1 MNGAECKRVL
11 AEHARTLGCVAFG
24 VTRAVPL
31 RDGDRLQAWIDRGFH
46 GDMDTLAHAAERR
59 ADPRTLLPEARSVVC
74 VALRYGPPSRDVP
87 PASAPTEARVAQ
99 LFVGAD
105 YHRVLHRLLEAL
117 ADQGRH
123 LAGAS
128 SQWVA
133 AVDTQP
139 LLERSLAVQAG
150 LGTIGRNTQLIV
162 PGVGTEV
169 VLGELVTDVVLP
181 PDAPVQDA
189 PCASCSE
196 CLTAC
201 PTGAL
206 QAGRGLDARRCL
218 SYHTTASRSDIP
230 EVWRR
235 ALGDRVY
242 GCDECQQVCPWN
254 APDRSRPVPIHPDL
268 TGTTAVPL
276 ERLHHWLT
284 LSGKALKRELAGTAL
299 RWLPRAIF
307 ARTICVVL
315 GNLGRAESHEVLERV
330 AQGDRDPRVREHA
343 RWALAR
349 LAARVS

>member
-11 AEHARTLGCVAFG
+11 AEHARTLGCAAFG

-31 RDGDRLQAWIDRGFH
+31 RDGGRLRAWIDRGDH
-46 GDMDTLAHAAERR
+46 ADMDYLARQAEQR
-59 ADPRTLLPEARSVVC
+59 ADPRRWLPEARSVIC
-74 VALRYGPPSRDVP
+74 VAVRYGPPPRQAP
-87 PASAPTEARVAQ
+87 PPRAPTDARLAQ

-117 ADQGRH
+117 ADQGRR
-123 LAGAS
+123 LAGAH

-150 LGTIGRNTQLIV
+150 LGTIGRHTQLIV

-169 VLGELVTDVVLP
+169 ALGELITDVALP
-181 PDAPVQDA
+181 PDAPVEA
-189 PCASCSE
+189 SPCASCSK

-206 QAGRGLDARRCL
+206 RAGRGLDARRCL
-218 SYHTTASRSDIP
+218 SYHTTASRGDIP
-230 EVWRR
+230 EAHRT

-242 GCDECQQVCPWN
+242 GCDECQRVCPWN
-254 APDRSRPVPIHPDL
+254 NPDRSRPVPIHPDL
-268 TGTTAVPL
+268 TGSTAVAL
-276 ERLHHWLT
+276 DRLHRWLT

-299 RWLPRAIF
+299 HWLPRATL

-315 GNLGRAESHEVLERV
+315 GNLAREESREVLTLV

-349 LAARVS
+349 LEARVS